1 MIKTFI
7 AGMQLPVNPFEDLT
21 FSSTINTKE
30 YDIISFGEVVK
41 MGNRKSI
48 ELTIKSLF
56 TDKSY
61 PFLAVSSP
69 LPAIDYVNKIY
80 EMFNK
85 KSPVRFIV
93 TGDKTDIN
101 LLCVITGFQH
111 VQKFGEEGE
120 YYYTLVLKEYLEPK
134 AKKVLL
140 KNTVNIPRN
149 SSANVQAVA
158 PSRIEKE
165 PSSTK
170 YTVRS
175 GDSLWAISKLYY
187 GSGNK
192 YPTLLKA
199 NPSIKNNMI
208 YPNMVLNIPAFAT
221 DTYVAPQ
228 SAKNNQ
234 TANAINTSASAP
246 SYFNSGVV

>member
-80 EMFNK
+80 ELFNK

-111 VQKFGEEGE
+111 
-120 YYYTLVLKEYLEPK
+120 
-134 AKKVLL
+134 
-140 KNTVNIPRN
+140 RN
-149 SSANVQAVA
+149 NFV
-158 PSRIEKE
+158 
-165 PSSTK
+165 
-170 YTVRS
+170 
-175 GDSLWAISKLYY
+175 
-187 GSGNK
+187 
-192 YPTLLKA
+192 
-199 NPSIKNNMI
+199 
-208 YPNMVLNIPAFAT
+208 
-221 DTYVAPQ
+221 
-228 SAKNNQ
+228 
-234 TANAINTSASAP
+234 
-246 SYFNSGVV
+246 